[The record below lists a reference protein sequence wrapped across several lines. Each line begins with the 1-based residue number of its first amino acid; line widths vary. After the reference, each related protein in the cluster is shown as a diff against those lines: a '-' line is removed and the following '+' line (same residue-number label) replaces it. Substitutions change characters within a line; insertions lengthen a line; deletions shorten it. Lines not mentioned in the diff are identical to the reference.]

1 MIYPE
6 KPIIKDLKYDEDIE
20 DITKW
25 GAAGAHDPSIFKDDD
40 LYYVFSTDARI
51 GGKATP
57 SIQIRKSYDLIK
69 WEYVGQ
75 ALDDV
80 PKEAKEWTD
89 AEGVWA
95 PEITKVN
102 DLYYLYYCAST
113 FGKNRSYIGLLMS
126 LIHI

>member
-57 SIQIRKSYDLIK
+57 SIQIRKSYDLIM
-69 WEYVGQ
+69 GICR
-75 ALDDV
+75 AGL
-80 PKEAKEWTD
+80 
-89 AEGVWA
+89 GRC
-95 PEITKVN
+95 TK
-102 DLYYLYYCAST
+102 
-113 FGKNRSYIGLLMS
+113 RSERMDRCRRS
-126 LIHI
+126 LGT